1 MSIKNIMKLAKL
13 TTAGILALLLIAG
26 PLSSAAQASVGRV
39 LFKYGNVTVDSVNA
53 RLLRQG
59 ATVDEGDVIVTGPKG
74 YVQLLLDDGTKI
86 AIRPNS
92 SFEIEALEMPATAT
106 APAVG
111 AGITLKAS
119 FKLQKGGFRTLTGRI
134 AQQDPSVYQV
144 TTPAAII
151 GVRGTNYSTR
161 LCAGDCG
168 SGDDGLYVGVS
179 EGAATLTNS
188 AGELD
193 IPKNAY
199 GFAENFNTPPQ
210 RLLSPP
216 ASLQEE
222 GSISLE
228 ASDDDEEG
236 SDDGD
241 AEDGD
246 ADGESDSDEDKSD
259 DSDAEDS
266 GSDDEG
272 STEEGSI
279 EEGSIEEGST
289 EEGSTEEGSTEEG
302 STEESSPS
310 RSDADAG
317 ADSNASGEGGAD
329 QSGADDGGQVDGSAG
344 AGYEEVASEFGG
356 GTPPVPAAP
365 ATGSVTAN
373 TTTAPEEPEREIVA
387 EGAGGQVV
395 DITDGQNVV
404 TRKAGLALSVGGV
417 ASGIN
422 TDFDQVAF
430 DEDNNLARFS
440 DVDSSDATVIYDV
453 GSASITNTGF
463 DPTGSLRWGRWTA
476 GTGTLDSDTTT
487 SDIDLTE
494 SSLHWVIAPLSTNPD
509 RVITGSAEYV
519 LVGNTDPTDDL
530 GNRGVLGSASL
541 LADFTN
547 SIVESDVQLG
557 IAGEVWTA
565 SGSGAIT
572 SNLFNGLYST
582 VTVNGSSGASGSF
595 GGVFSDSASG
605 VPGAAGLSYQLT
617 NSSRTVSGA
626 AVFNTT
632 SAGSA
637 VNTSQ

>member
-13 TTAGILALLLIAG
+13 VTASILTLLLIAG
-26 PLSSAAQASVGRV
+26 SLSSSAQASVGRV

-74 YVQLLLDDGTKI
+74 YVQLLLDDGTKV

-134 AQQDPSVYQV
+134 AQQNPSVYQV

-179 EGAATLTNS
+179 EGEATLTNS

-246 ADGESDSDEDKSD
+246 ADGESDSDEGKSD

-272 STEEGSI
+272 SSEEN
-279 EEGSIEEGST
+279 ST
-289 EEGSTEEGSTEEG
+289 EEGSPDQSGADDGAE
-302 STEESSPS
+302 
-310 RSDADAG
+310 SDA
-317 ADSNASGEGGAD
+317 SGDGGAD
-329 QSGADDGGQVDGSAG
+329 QSGADDGGQVDGSTG
-344 AGYEEVASEFGG
+344 AGYEEAASEFGG

-365 ATGSVTAN
+365 ATGAVTAN
-373 TTTAPEEPEREIVA
+373 TITAPEEPEREIVA

-404 TRKAGLALSVGGV
+404 TRTAGLALSVGGV
-417 ASGIN
+417 ARGIN
-422 TDFDQVAF
+422 TDFDRVAF

-557 IAGEVWTA
+557 IAGEVWAA

>member
-13 TTAGILALLLIAG
+13 ATAGLLTLLLIAG
-26 PLSSAAQASVGRV
+26 PLSSSAQASVGRV
-39 LFKYGNVTVDSVNA
+39 LFKYGNVTVDSANA

-59 ATVDEGDVIVTGPKG
+59 AMVDEGDVSVTGPKG

-92 SFEIEALEMPATAT
+92 SFEIEALEMPASAT

-111 AGITLKAS
+111 AGITMKAS

-134 AQQDPSVYQV
+134 AQQNPSVYQV

-179 EGAATLTNS
+179 EGGATLTNS

-199 GFAENFNTPPQ
+199 GFAENFTTPPQ

-216 ASLQEE
+216 VSLQEE

-228 ASDDDEEG
+228 ASDDDEES

-241 AEDGD
+241 SEEGD
-246 ADGESDSDEDKSD
+246 TDGESDSDEGKSD
-259 DSDAEDS
+259 DSDSEDG
-266 GSDDEG
+266 GSDDKGSAEEG
-272 STEEGSI
+272 GSEENSNEEGSPDQS
-279 EEGSIEEGST
+279 G
-289 EEGSTEEGSTEEG
+289 
-302 STEESSPS
+302 
-310 RSDADAG
+310 ADDG
-317 ADSNASGEGGAD
+317 ADSGASSDDGAD

-365 ATGSVTAN
+365 ATGTVTVN

-404 TRKAGLALSVGGV
+404 IRTAGLALSVGGV

-422 TDFDQVAF
+422 TDFDQAAF

-509 RVITGSAEYV
+509 RVITGSAEYL

-541 LADFTN
+541 FADFTN

-582 VTVNGSSGASGSF
+582 VTVNGGSGASGSF
-595 GGVFSDSASG
+595 GGIFSDSTAG

-617 NSSRTVSGA
+617 NSSRTVSGV
-626 AVFNTT
+626 AVFNAA
-632 SAGSA
+632 SAGST
-637 VNTSQ
+637 VDTSQ

>member
-216 ASLQEE
+216 VSLQEE

-228 ASDDDEEG
+228 ASDDDEES

-241 AEDGD
+241 SEEGD
-246 ADGESDSDEDKSD
+246 TDGESDSDEGKSD
-259 DSDAEDS
+259 DSDSEDG

-272 STEEGSI
+272 SAEEGGSEEGGSEEVGSAENSNEEGSPDQS
-279 EEGSIEEGST
+279 G
-289 EEGSTEEGSTEEG
+289 
-302 STEESSPS
+302 
-310 RSDADAG
+310 ADDG
-317 ADSNASGEGGAD
+317 ADSGASSDDGAD

-404 TRKAGLALSVGGV
+404 IRTAGLALSVGGV

-422 TDFDQVAF
+422 TDFDQAAF

-541 LADFTN
+541 FADFTN

-582 VTVNGSSGASGSF
+582 VTVNGGSGASGSF
-595 GGVFSDSASG
+595 GGIFSDSTAG

-617 NSSRTVSGA
+617 NSSRTVSGV
-626 AVFNTT
+626 AVFNAA
-632 SAGSA
+632 SAGST
-637 VNTSQ
+637 VDTSQ

>member
-13 TTAGILALLLIAG
+13 ATAGLLTLLLIAG
-26 PLSSAAQASVGRV
+26 PLSSSALASVGSV
-39 LFKYGNVTVDSVNA
+39 LFKYGNVTVDSANA

-59 ATVDEGDVIVTGPKG
+59 ATVEEGDVIVTGPKG

-92 SFEIEALEMPATAT
+92 SFEIEALEMPASAT

-111 AGITLKAS
+111 TGITLKAS

-210 RLLSPP
+210 RLLAPP
-216 ASLQEE
+216 VSLQEE

-228 ASDDDEEG
+228 ASDDDEES

-241 AEDGD
+241 SEEGD
-246 ADGESDSDEDKSD
+246 TDGESDSDEGKSD
-259 DSDAEDS
+259 DSDSDDG

-272 STEEGSI
+272 SAEEGSS
-279 EEGSIEEGST
+279 EEGSSEENSNEEGSPDQS
-289 EEGSTEEGSTEEG
+289 G
-302 STEESSPS
+302 
-310 RSDADAG
+310 ADDG
-317 ADSNASGEGGAD
+317 ADSGASSDGGAD
-329 QSGADDGGQVDGSAG
+329 QSGADDGGQVADGGQVDGSAG

-365 ATGSVTAN
+365 ATGTVTAN

-404 TRKAGLALSVGGV
+404 IRKAGLALSVGGV

-463 DPTGSLRWGRWTA
+463 DPTGSLRWGRWAA
-476 GTGTLDSDTTT
+476 GAGTLDSDTTT

-509 RVITGSAEYV
+509 RVITGSAEYL

-541 LADFTN
+541 FADFTN

-582 VTVNGSSGASGSF
+582 VTVNGGSGASGSF
-595 GGVFSDSASG
+595 GGIFSDSTAG

-617 NSSRTVSGA
+617 NSSRTVSGV
-626 AVFNTT
+626 AVFNAA
-632 SAGSA
+632 SAGST
-637 VNTSQ
+637 VDTSQ

>member
-1 MSIKNIMKLAKL
+1 MSIKIIMKLAKL
-13 TTAGILALLLIAG
+13 ATAGLLTLLLIAG
-26 PLSSAAQASVGRV
+26 PLSSSAQASVGRV
-39 LFKYGNVTVDSVNA
+39 LFKYGNVTVDSANA

-59 ATVDEGDVIVTGPKG
+59 AMVDEGDVIVTGPKG

-92 SFEIEALEMPATAT
+92 SFEIEALEMPASAT

-111 AGITLKAS
+111 AGITMKAS

-134 AQQDPSVYQV
+134 AQQNPSVYQV

-179 EGAATLTNS
+179 EGGATLTNS

-199 GFAENFNTPPQ
+199 GFAENFTTPPQ

-216 ASLQEE
+216 VSLQEE

-228 ASDDDEEG
+228 ASDDDEES

-241 AEDGD
+241 SEEGD
-246 ADGESDSDEDKSD
+246 TDGESDSDEGKSD
-259 DSDAEDS
+259 DSDSEDG

-272 STEEGSI
+272 SAEEGGSEENSNEEGSPDQS
-279 EEGSIEEGST
+279 G
-289 EEGSTEEGSTEEG
+289 
-302 STEESSPS
+302 
-310 RSDADAG
+310 ADDG
-317 ADSNASGEGGAD
+317 ADSGASSDDGAD

-365 ATGSVTAN
+365 ATGTVTVN

-404 TRKAGLALSVGGV
+404 IRTAGLALSVGGV

-422 TDFDQVAF
+422 TDFDQAAF

-509 RVITGSAEYV
+509 RVITGSAEYL

-541 LADFTN
+541 FADFTN

-582 VTVNGSSGASGSF
+582 VTVNGGSGASGSF
-595 GGVFSDSASG
+595 GGIFSDSTAG

-617 NSSRTVSGA
+617 NSSRTVSGV
-626 AVFNTT
+626 AVFNAA
-632 SAGSA
+632 SAGST
-637 VNTSQ
+637 VDTSQ

>member
-13 TTAGILALLLIAG
+13 ATAGLLTLLLIAG
-26 PLSSAAQASVGRV
+26 PLSSSAQASVGRV
-39 LFKYGNVTVDSVNA
+39 LFKYGNVTVDSANA

-59 ATVDEGDVIVTGPKG
+59 AMVDEGDVIVTGPKG

-92 SFEIEALEMPATAT
+92 SFEIEALEMPASAT

-111 AGITLKAS
+111 AGITMKAS

-134 AQQDPSVYQV
+134 AQQNPSVYQV

-179 EGAATLTNS
+179 EGGATLTNS

-199 GFAENFNTPPQ
+199 GFAENFTTPPQ

-216 ASLQEE
+216 VSLQEE

-228 ASDDDEEG
+228 ASDDDEES

-241 AEDGD
+241 SEEGD
-246 ADGESDSDEDKSD
+246 TDGESDSDEGKSD
-259 DSDAEDS
+259 DSDSEDG
-266 GSDDEG
+266 GSDDKGSAEEG
-272 STEEGSI
+272 GSEENSNEEGSPDQS
-279 EEGSIEEGST
+279 G
-289 EEGSTEEGSTEEG
+289 
-302 STEESSPS
+302 
-310 RSDADAG
+310 ADDG
-317 ADSNASGEGGAD
+317 ADSGASSDDGAD

-365 ATGSVTAN
+365 ATGTVTVN

-404 TRKAGLALSVGGV
+404 IRTAGLALSVGGV

-422 TDFDQVAF
+422 TDFDQAAF

-509 RVITGSAEYV
+509 RVITGSAEYL

-541 LADFTN
+541 FADFTN

-582 VTVNGSSGASGSF
+582 VTVNGGSGASGSF
-595 GGVFSDSASG
+595 GGIFSDSTAG

-617 NSSRTVSGA
+617 NSSRTVSGV
-626 AVFNTT
+626 AVFNAA
-632 SAGSA
+632 SAGST
-637 VNTSQ
+637 VDTSQ

>member
-272 STEEGSI
+272 STEEGST
-279 EEGSIEEGST
+279 EEGST

-404 TRKAGLALSVGGV
+404 TRTAGLALSVGGV

>member
-272 STEEGSI
+272 STEEGS
-279 EEGSIEEGST
+279 T

-344 AGYEEVASEFGG
+344 AAYEEVASEFGG

-404 TRKAGLALSVGGV
+404 TRTAGLALSVGGV

-509 RVITGSAEYV
+509 RVITGSAEYL

-541 LADFTN
+541 FADFTN

>member
-13 TTAGILALLLIAG
+13 ATAGLLTLLLIAG
-26 PLSSAAQASVGRV
+26 PLSSSAQASVGRV
-39 LFKYGNVTVDSVNA
+39 LFKYGNVTVDSANA

-59 ATVDEGDVIVTGPKG
+59 AMVDEGDVIVTGPKG

-92 SFEIEALEMPATAT
+92 SFEIEALEMPASAT

-134 AQQDPSVYQV
+134 AQQNPSVYQV

-179 EGAATLTNS
+179 EGGATLTNS

-199 GFAENFNTPPQ
+199 GFAENFTTPPQ

-216 ASLQEE
+216 VSLQEE

-228 ASDDDEEG
+228 ASDDDEES

-241 AEDGD
+241 SEEGD
-246 ADGESDSDEDKSD
+246 TDGESDSDEGKSD
-259 DSDAEDS
+259 DSDSEDG

-272 STEEGSI
+272 SAEEGGSEENSNEEGSPDQS
-279 EEGSIEEGST
+279 G
-289 EEGSTEEGSTEEG
+289 
-302 STEESSPS
+302 
-310 RSDADAG
+310 ADDG
-317 ADSNASGEGGAD
+317 ADSGASSDDGAD

-365 ATGSVTAN
+365 ATGTVTVN

-404 TRKAGLALSVGGV
+404 IRTAGLALSVGGV

-422 TDFDQVAF
+422 TDFDQAAF

-509 RVITGSAEYV
+509 RVITGSAEYL

-541 LADFTN
+541 FADFTN

-582 VTVNGSSGASGSF
+582 VTVNGGSGASGSF
-595 GGVFSDSASG
+595 GGIFSDSTAG
-605 VPGAAGLSYQLT
+605 VPSAAGLSYQLT
-617 NSSRTVSGA
+617 NSSRTVSGV
-626 AVFNTT
+626 AVFNAA
-632 SAGSA
+632 SAGST
-637 VNTSQ
+637 VDTSQ

>member
-92 SFEIEALEMPATAT
+92 SFEIEALEMPASAT

-111 AGITLKAS
+111 AGITMKAS

-134 AQQDPSVYQV
+134 AQQNPSVYQV

-241 AEDGD
+241 AED
-246 ADGESDSDEDKSD
+246 
-259 DSDAEDS
+259 SDAEDS

-272 STEEGSI
+272 ST
-279 EEGSIEEGST
+279 EEGST

-404 TRKAGLALSVGGV
+404 TRTAGLALSVGGV

-440 DVDSSDATVIYDV
+440 DVDSSDAIVIYDV

-509 RVITGSAEYV
+509 RVITGSAEYL

-541 LADFTN
+541 FADFTN

>member
-13 TTAGILALLLIAG
+13 VTASILTLLLIAG
-26 PLSSAAQASVGRV
+26 SLSSSAQASVGRV

-74 YVQLLLDDGTKI
+74 YVQLLLDDGTKV

-134 AQQDPSVYQV
+134 AQQNPSVYQV

-179 EGAATLTNS
+179 EGEATLTNS

-246 ADGESDSDEDKSD
+246 ADGESDSDEGKSD

-272 STEEGSI
+272 SSEEN
-279 EEGSIEEGST
+279 ST
-289 EEGSTEEGSTEEG
+289 EEGSTEEGSPDQSGADDGAE
-302 STEESSPS
+302 
-310 RSDADAG
+310 SDA
-317 ADSNASGEGGAD
+317 SGDGGAD
-329 QSGADDGGQVDGSAG
+329 QSGADDGGQVDGSTG
-344 AGYEEVASEFGG
+344 AGYEEAASEFGG

-365 ATGSVTAN
+365 ATGAVTAN
-373 TTTAPEEPEREIVA
+373 TITAPEEPEREIVA

-404 TRKAGLALSVGGV
+404 TRTAGLALSVGGV
-417 ASGIN
+417 ARGIN
-422 TDFDQVAF
+422 TDFDRVAF

>member
-1 MSIKNIMKLAKL
+1 MSIKIIMKLAKL
-13 TTAGILALLLIAG
+13 ATAGLLTLLLIAG
-26 PLSSAAQASVGRV
+26 PLSSSAQASVGRV
-39 LFKYGNVTVDSVNA
+39 LFKYGNVTVDSANA

-59 ATVDEGDVIVTGPKG
+59 AMVDEGDVIVTGPKG

-92 SFEIEALEMPATAT
+92 SFEIEALEMPASAT

-179 EGAATLTNS
+179 EGGATLTNS

-199 GFAENFNTPPQ
+199 GFAENFTTPPQ

-216 ASLQEE
+216 VSLQEE

-228 ASDDDEEG
+228 ASDDDEES

-241 AEDGD
+241 SEEGD
-246 ADGESDSDEDKSD
+246 TDGESDSDEGKSD
-259 DSDAEDS
+259 DSDSEDG

-272 STEEGSI
+272 SAEEGGSEENSNEEGSPDQS
-279 EEGSIEEGST
+279 G
-289 EEGSTEEGSTEEG
+289 
-302 STEESSPS
+302 
-310 RSDADAG
+310 ADDG
-317 ADSNASGEGGAD
+317 ADSGASSDDGAD

-365 ATGSVTAN
+365 ATGTVTVN

-404 TRKAGLALSVGGV
+404 IRTAGLALSVGGV

-422 TDFDQVAF
+422 TDFDQAAF
-430 DEDNNLARFS
+430 DEDNDLARFS

-509 RVITGSAEYV
+509 RVITGSAEYL

-541 LADFTN
+541 FADFTN

-582 VTVNGSSGASGSF
+582 VTVNGGSGASGSF
-595 GGVFSDSASG
+595 GGIFSDSTAG
-605 VPGAAGLSYQLT
+605 VPSAAGLSYQLT
-617 NSSRTVSGA
+617 NSSRTVSGV
-626 AVFNTT
+626 AVFNAA
-632 SAGSA
+632 SAGST
-637 VNTSQ
+637 VDTSQ

>member
-13 TTAGILALLLIAG
+13 ATAGLLTLLLIAG
-26 PLSSAAQASVGRV
+26 PLSSSAQASVGRV
-39 LFKYGNVTVDSVNA
+39 LFKYGNVTVDSANA

-92 SFEIEALEMPATAT
+92 SFEIEALEMPASAT

-134 AQQDPSVYQV
+134 AQQNPSVYQV

-179 EGAATLTNS
+179 EGGATLTNS

-199 GFAENFNTPPQ
+199 GFAENFTTPPQ

-216 ASLQEE
+216 VSLQEE

-228 ASDDDEEG
+228 ASDDDEES

-241 AEDGD
+241 SEEGD
-246 ADGESDSDEDKSD
+246 TDGESDSDEGKSD
-259 DSDAEDS
+259 DSDSEDG

-272 STEEGSI
+272 SAEEGGSEENSNEEGSPDQS
-279 EEGSIEEGST
+279 G
-289 EEGSTEEGSTEEG
+289 
-302 STEESSPS
+302 
-310 RSDADAG
+310 ADDG
-317 ADSNASGEGGAD
+317 ADSGASSDDGAD

-365 ATGSVTAN
+365 ATGTVTVN

-404 TRKAGLALSVGGV
+404 TRTAGLALSVGGV

-509 RVITGSAEYV
+509 RVITGSAEYL

>member
-13 TTAGILALLLIAG
+13 ATAGLLTLLLIAG
-26 PLSSAAQASVGRV
+26 PLSSSAQASVGRV
-39 LFKYGNVTVDSVNA
+39 LFKYGNVTVDSANA

-59 ATVDEGDVIVTGPKG
+59 AMVDEGDVIVTGPKG

-179 EGAATLTNS
+179 EGGATLTNS

-199 GFAENFNTPPQ
+199 GFAENFTTPPQ

-216 ASLQEE
+216 VSLQEE

-228 ASDDDEEG
+228 ASDDDEES

-241 AEDGD
+241 SEEGD
-246 ADGESDSDEDKSD
+246 TDGESDSDEGKSD
-259 DSDAEDS
+259 DSDSEDG
-266 GSDDEG
+266 GSDDKGSAEEG
-272 STEEGSI
+272 GSEENSNEEGSPDQS
-279 EEGSIEEGST
+279 G
-289 EEGSTEEGSTEEG
+289 
-302 STEESSPS
+302 
-310 RSDADAG
+310 ADDG
-317 ADSNASGEGGAD
+317 ADSGASSDDGAD

-365 ATGSVTAN
+365 ATGTVTVN

-404 TRKAGLALSVGGV
+404 IRTAGLALSVGGV

-422 TDFDQVAF
+422 TDFDQAAF

-509 RVITGSAEYV
+509 RVITGSAEYL

-541 LADFTN
+541 FADFTN

-582 VTVNGSSGASGSF
+582 VTVNGGSGASGSF
-595 GGVFSDSASG
+595 GGIFSDSTAG
-605 VPGAAGLSYQLT
+605 VPSAAGLSYQLT
-617 NSSRTVSGA
+617 NSSRTVSGV
-626 AVFNTT
+626 AVFNAA
-632 SAGSA
+632 SAGST
-637 VNTSQ
+637 VDTSQ

>member
-272 STEEGSI
+272 STEEGS
-279 EEGSIEEGST
+279 T

-344 AGYEEVASEFGG
+344 AAYEEVASEFGG

-404 TRKAGLALSVGGV
+404 TRTAGLALSVGGV

-463 DPTGSLRWGRWTA
+463 DSTGSLRWGRWTA

>member
-13 TTAGILALLLIAG
+13 VIASTLTLLLIAG
-26 PLSSAAQASVGRV
+26 SLSSSAQASVGRV

-74 YVQLLLDDGTKI
+74 YVQLLLDDGTKV

-134 AQQDPSVYQV
+134 AQQNPSVYQV

-179 EGAATLTNS
+179 EGGATLTNS

-199 GFAENFNTPPQ
+199 GFAENFTTPPQ

-216 ASLQEE
+216 VSLQEE

-228 ASDDDEEG
+228 ASDDDEES

-241 AEDGD
+241 SEEGD
-246 ADGESDSDEDKSD
+246 TDGESDSDEGKSD
-259 DSDAEDS
+259 DSDSEDG

-272 STEEGSI
+272 SAEEGGSEEVGSEENSNEEGSPDQS
-279 EEGSIEEGST
+279 G
-289 EEGSTEEGSTEEG
+289 
-302 STEESSPS
+302 
-310 RSDADAG
+310 ADDG
-317 ADSNASGEGGAD
+317 ADSGASSDGGAD

-365 ATGSVTAN
+365 ATGTVTVN
-373 TTTAPEEPEREIVA
+373 TTTAPEEPQREIVA

-404 TRKAGLALSVGGV
+404 IRTAGLALSVGGV

-422 TDFDQVAF
+422 TDFDQAAF

-509 RVITGSAEYV
+509 RVITGSAEYL

-541 LADFTN
+541 FADFTN

-582 VTVNGSSGASGSF
+582 VTVNGGSGASGSF
-595 GGVFSDSASG
+595 GGIFSDSTAG

-617 NSSRTVSGA
+617 NSSRTVSGV
-626 AVFNTT
+626 AVFNAA
-632 SAGSA
+632 SAGST
-637 VNTSQ
+637 VDTSQ

>member
-1 MSIKNIMKLAKL
+1 MKLAKL
-13 TTAGILALLLIAG
+13 ATTGLLTLLLIAG
-26 PLSSAAQASVGRV
+26 PLSSSALASVGSV
-39 LFKYGNVTVDSVNA
+39 LFKYGNVTVDSANA

-59 ATVDEGDVIVTGPKG
+59 ATVEEGDVIVTGPKG

-92 SFEIEALEMPATAT
+92 SFEIEALEMPASAT

-134 AQQDPSVYQV
+134 AQQNPSVYQV

-210 RLLSPP
+210 RLLAPP
-216 ASLQEE
+216 VSLQEE

-228 ASDDDEEG
+228 ASDDDEES

-241 AEDGD
+241 SEEGD
-246 ADGESDSDEDKSD
+246 TDGESDSDEGKSD
-259 DSDAEDS
+259 DSDSEDG

-272 STEEGSI
+272 SAEEGGSEEGGSEEVGSEENSNEEGSPDQS
-279 EEGSIEEGST
+279 G
-289 EEGSTEEGSTEEG
+289 
-302 STEESSPS
+302 
-310 RSDADAG
+310 ADDG
-317 ADSNASGEGGAD
+317 ADSGASSDGGAD
-329 QSGADDGGQVDGSAG
+329 QSGADDGGQVADGGQVDGSAG

-365 ATGSVTAN
+365 ATGTVTVN

-404 TRKAGLALSVGGV
+404 IRKAGLALSVGGV

-422 TDFDQVAF
+422 TDFDQAAF

-509 RVITGSAEYV
+509 RVITGSAEYL

-541 LADFTN
+541 FADFTN

-582 VTVNGSSGASGSF
+582 VTVNGGSGASGSF
-595 GGVFSDSASG
+595 GGIFSDSTAG

-617 NSSRTVSGA
+617 NSSRTVSGV
-626 AVFNTT
+626 AVFNAA
-632 SAGSA
+632 SAGST
-637 VNTSQ
+637 VDTSQ

>member
-13 TTAGILALLLIAG
+13 VIASTLTLLLIAG
-26 PLSSAAQASVGRV
+26 SLSSSAQASVGRV

-74 YVQLLLDDGTKI
+74 YVQLLLDDGTKV

-179 EGAATLTNS
+179 EGEATLTNS

-246 ADGESDSDEDKSD
+246 ADGESDSDEGKSD

-272 STEEGSI
+272 SSEEN
-279 EEGSIEEGST
+279 ST
-289 EEGSTEEGSTEEG
+289 EEGSPDQSGADDGAE
-302 STEESSPS
+302 
-310 RSDADAG
+310 SDA
-317 ADSNASGEGGAD
+317 SGDGGAD

-365 ATGSVTAN
+365 ATGTITAN

-404 TRKAGLALSVGGV
+404 IRKAGLALSVGGV

>member
-272 STEEGSI
+272 STEEGST
-279 EEGSIEEGST
+279 EEGST

-344 AGYEEVASEFGG
+344 AAYEEVASEFGG

-404 TRKAGLALSVGGV
+404 TRTAGLALSVGGV

-463 DPTGSLRWGRWTA
+463 DSTGSLRWGRWTA

>member
-246 ADGESDSDEDKSD
+246 ADGDSDEDKSN

-272 STEEGSI
+272 SADEGSAEEGST
-279 EEGSIEEGST
+279 EGGST
-289 EEGSTEEGSTEEG
+289 EEGS
-302 STEESSPS
+302 PDQ
-310 RSDADAG
+310 SDADAG

-329 QSGADDGGQVDGSAG
+329 QSGSDDGGQVDGSAG

-404 TRKAGLALSVGGV
+404 TRTAGLALSVGGV

>member
-13 TTAGILALLLIAG
+13 ATAGLLTLLLIAG
-26 PLSSAAQASVGRV
+26 PLSSSAQASVGRV
-39 LFKYGNVTVDSVNA
+39 LFKYGNVTVDSANA

-59 ATVDEGDVIVTGPKG
+59 AMVDEGDVIVTGPKG

-92 SFEIEALEMPATAT
+92 SFEIEALEMPASAT

-111 AGITLKAS
+111 AGITMKAS

-134 AQQDPSVYQV
+134 AQQNPSVYQV

-179 EGAATLTNS
+179 EGGATLTNS

-199 GFAENFNTPPQ
+199 GFAENFTTPPQ

-216 ASLQEE
+216 VSLQEE

-228 ASDDDEEG
+228 ASDDDEES

-241 AEDGD
+241 SEEGD
-246 ADGESDSDEDKSD
+246 TDGESDSDEGKSD
-259 DSDAEDS
+259 DSDSEDG
-266 GSDDEG
+266 GSDDKGSAEEG
-272 STEEGSI
+272 GSEENSNEEGSPDQS
-279 EEGSIEEGST
+279 G
-289 EEGSTEEGSTEEG
+289 
-302 STEESSPS
+302 
-310 RSDADAG
+310 ADDG
-317 ADSNASGEGGAD
+317 ADSGASSDDGAD

-365 ATGSVTAN
+365 ATGTVTVN

-404 TRKAGLALSVGGV
+404 TRTAGLALSVGGV

-422 TDFDQVAF
+422 TDFDQAAF

-509 RVITGSAEYV
+509 RVITGSAEYL

-541 LADFTN
+541 FADFTN

-582 VTVNGSSGASGSF
+582 VTVNGGSGASGSF
-595 GGVFSDSASG
+595 GGIFSDSTAG

-617 NSSRTVSGA
+617 NSSRTVSGV
-626 AVFNTT
+626 AVFNAA
-632 SAGSA
+632 SAGST
-637 VNTSQ
+637 VDTSQ

>member
-13 TTAGILALLLIAG
+13 ATAGLLTLLLIAG
-26 PLSSAAQASVGRV
+26 PLSSSAQASVGRV
-39 LFKYGNVTVDSVNA
+39 LFKYGNVTVDSANA

-92 SFEIEALEMPATAT
+92 SFEIEALEMPASAT

-134 AQQDPSVYQV
+134 AQQNPSVYQV

-179 EGAATLTNS
+179 EGGATLTNS

-199 GFAENFNTPPQ
+199 GFAENFTTPPQ

-216 ASLQEE
+216 VSLQEE

-228 ASDDDEEG
+228 ASDDDEES

-241 AEDGD
+241 SEEGD
-246 ADGESDSDEDKSD
+246 TDGESDSDEGKSD
-259 DSDAEDS
+259 DSDSEDG

-272 STEEGSI
+272 SAEEGGSEENSNEEGSPDQS
-279 EEGSIEEGST
+279 G
-289 EEGSTEEGSTEEG
+289 
-302 STEESSPS
+302 
-310 RSDADAG
+310 ADDG
-317 ADSNASGEGGAD
+317 ADSGASSDDGAD

-365 ATGSVTAN
+365 ATGTVTVN

-404 TRKAGLALSVGGV
+404 TRTAGLALSVGGV

-509 RVITGSAEYV
+509 RVITGSAEYL

-541 LADFTN
+541 FADFTN

-582 VTVNGSSGASGSF
+582 VTVNGGSGASGSF
-595 GGVFSDSASG
+595 GGIFSDSTAG

-617 NSSRTVSGA
+617 NSSRTVSGV
-626 AVFNTT
+626 AVFNAA
-632 SAGSA
+632 SAGST
-637 VNTSQ
+637 VDTSQ

>member
-246 ADGESDSDEDKSD
+246 ADGDSDEDKSN

-272 STEEGSI
+272 SADEGSAEEGST
-279 EEGSIEEGST
+279 EGGST
-289 EEGSTEEGSTEEG
+289 EEGS
-302 STEESSPS
+302 PDQ
-310 RSDADAG
+310 SDADAG

-329 QSGADDGGQVDGSAG
+329 QSGSDDGGQVDGSAG

-404 TRKAGLALSVGGV
+404 TRTAGLALSVGGV

-519 LVGNTDPTDDL
+519 LVGNTDPTDNL

>member
-1 MSIKNIMKLAKL
+1 MSIKIIMKLAKL
-13 TTAGILALLLIAG
+13 ATAGLLTLLLIAG
-26 PLSSAAQASVGRV
+26 PLSSSAQASVGRV
-39 LFKYGNVTVDSVNA
+39 LFKYGNVTVDSANA

-59 ATVDEGDVIVTGPKG
+59 AMVDEGDVIVTGPKG

-92 SFEIEALEMPATAT
+92 SFEIEALEMPASAT

-134 AQQDPSVYQV
+134 AQQNPSVYQV

-179 EGAATLTNS
+179 EGGATLTNS

-199 GFAENFNTPPQ
+199 GFAENFTTPPQ

-216 ASLQEE
+216 VSLQEE

-228 ASDDDEEG
+228 ASDDDEES

-241 AEDGD
+241 SEEGD
-246 ADGESDSDEDKSD
+246 TDGESDSDEGKSD
-259 DSDAEDS
+259 DSDSEDG

-272 STEEGSI
+272 SAEEGGSEENSNEEGSPDQS
-279 EEGSIEEGST
+279 G
-289 EEGSTEEGSTEEG
+289 
-302 STEESSPS
+302 
-310 RSDADAG
+310 ADDG
-317 ADSNASGEGGAD
+317 ADSGASSDDGAD

-365 ATGSVTAN
+365 ATGTVTVN

-404 TRKAGLALSVGGV
+404 IRTAGLALSVGGV

-422 TDFDQVAF
+422 TDFDQAAF
-430 DEDNNLARFS
+430 DEDNDLARIS

-509 RVITGSAEYV
+509 RVITGSAEYL

-541 LADFTN
+541 FADFTN

-582 VTVNGSSGASGSF
+582 VTVNGGSGASGSF
-595 GGVFSDSASG
+595 GGIFSDSTAG

-617 NSSRTVSGA
+617 NSSRTVSGV
-626 AVFNTT
+626 AVFNAA
-632 SAGSA
+632 SAGST
-637 VNTSQ
+637 VDTSQ

>member
-1 MSIKNIMKLAKL
+1 MSIKIIMKLAKL
-13 TTAGILALLLIAG
+13 ATAGLLTLLLIAG
-26 PLSSAAQASVGRV
+26 PLSSSAQASVGRV
-39 LFKYGNVTVDSVNA
+39 LFKYGNVTVDSANA

-92 SFEIEALEMPATAT
+92 SFEIEALEMPASAT

-134 AQQDPSVYQV
+134 AQQNPSVYQV

-179 EGAATLTNS
+179 EGGATLTNS

-199 GFAENFNTPPQ
+199 GFAENFTTPPQ

-216 ASLQEE
+216 VSLQEE

-228 ASDDDEEG
+228 ASDDDEES

-241 AEDGD
+241 SEEGD
-246 ADGESDSDEDKSD
+246 TDGESDSDEGKSD
-259 DSDAEDS
+259 DSDSEDG

-272 STEEGSI
+272 SAEEGGSEEGGSEEVGSEENSNEEGSPDQS
-279 EEGSIEEGST
+279 G
-289 EEGSTEEGSTEEG
+289 
-302 STEESSPS
+302 
-310 RSDADAG
+310 ADDG
-317 ADSNASGEGGAD
+317 ADSGASSDGGAD

-404 TRKAGLALSVGGV
+404 TRTAGLALSVGGV

>member
-13 TTAGILALLLIAG
+13 VIASTLTLLLIAG
-26 PLSSAAQASVGRV
+26 SLSSSAQASVGRV

-134 AQQDPSVYQV
+134 AQQNPSVYQV

-179 EGAATLTNS
+179 EGGATLTNS

-199 GFAENFNTPPQ
+199 GFAENFTTPPQ

-216 ASLQEE
+216 VSLQEE

-228 ASDDDEEG
+228 ASDDDEES

-241 AEDGD
+241 SEEGD
-246 ADGESDSDEDKSD
+246 TDGESDSDEGKSD
-259 DSDAEDS
+259 DSDSEDG

-272 STEEGSI
+272 SAEEGGSEEGGSEEVGSEENSNEEGSPDQS
-279 EEGSIEEGST
+279 G
-289 EEGSTEEGSTEEG
+289 
-302 STEESSPS
+302 
-310 RSDADAG
+310 ADDG
-317 ADSNASGEGGAD
+317 ADSGASSDGGAD

-365 ATGSVTAN
+365 ATGTVTVN
-373 TTTAPEEPEREIVA
+373 TTTAPEEPQREIVA

-404 TRKAGLALSVGGV
+404 IRTAGLALSVGGV

-422 TDFDQVAF
+422 TDFDQAAF
-430 DEDNNLARFS
+430 DEDNDLARFS

-494 SSLHWVIAPLSTNPD
+494 SSLHWIIAPLSTNPD
-509 RVITGSAEYV
+509 RVITGSAEYL

-541 LADFTN
+541 FADFTN

-582 VTVNGSSGASGSF
+582 VTVNGGSGASGSF
-595 GGVFSDSASG
+595 GGIFSDSTAG

-617 NSSRTVSGA
+617 NSSRTVSGV
-626 AVFNTT
+626 AVFNAA
-632 SAGSA
+632 SAGST
-637 VNTSQ
+637 VDTSQ

>member
-1 MSIKNIMKLAKL
+1 MKLAKL
-13 TTAGILALLLIAG
+13 ATAGLLTLLLIAG
-26 PLSSAAQASVGRV
+26 PLSSSAQASVGRV
-39 LFKYGNVTVDSVNA
+39 LFKYGNVTVDSANA

-92 SFEIEALEMPATAT
+92 SFEIEALEMPASAT

-134 AQQDPSVYQV
+134 AQQNPSVYQV

-179 EGAATLTNS
+179 EGGATLTNS

-199 GFAENFNTPPQ
+199 GFAENFTTPPQ

-228 ASDDDEEG
+228 ASDDDEES

-241 AEDGD
+241 SEEGD
-246 ADGESDSDEDKSD
+246 TDGESDSDEGKSD
-259 DSDAEDS
+259 DSDSEDG

-272 STEEGSI
+272 SAEEGGSEENSNEEGSPDQS
-279 EEGSIEEGST
+279 G
-289 EEGSTEEGSTEEG
+289 
-302 STEESSPS
+302 
-310 RSDADAG
+310 ADDG
-317 ADSNASGEGGAD
+317 ADSGASSDDGAD

-365 ATGSVTAN
+365 ATGTVTVN
-373 TTTAPEEPEREIVA
+373 TTTAPEEPQREIVA

-404 TRKAGLALSVGGV
+404 IRTAGLALSVGGV

-422 TDFDQVAF
+422 TDFDQAAF

-509 RVITGSAEYV
+509 RVITGSAEYL

-541 LADFTN
+541 FADFTN

-582 VTVNGSSGASGSF
+582 VTVNGGSGASGSF
-595 GGVFSDSASG
+595 GGIFSDSTAG
-605 VPGAAGLSYQLT
+605 VPSAAGLSYQLT
-617 NSSRTVSGA
+617 NSSRTVSGV
-626 AVFNTT
+626 AVFNAA
-632 SAGSA
+632 SAGST
-637 VNTSQ
+637 VDTSQ

>member
-13 TTAGILALLLIAG
+13 ATAGLLTLLLIAG
-26 PLSSAAQASVGRV
+26 PLSSSAQASVGRV
-39 LFKYGNVTVDSVNA
+39 LFKYGNVTVDSANA

-59 ATVDEGDVIVTGPKG
+59 AMVDEGDVIVTGPKG

-92 SFEIEALEMPATAT
+92 SFEIEALEMPASAT

-111 AGITLKAS
+111 AGITMKAS

-134 AQQDPSVYQV
+134 AQQNPSVYQV

-168 SGDDGLYVGVS
+168 LGDDGLYVGVS
-179 EGAATLTNS
+179 EGGATLTNS

-199 GFAENFNTPPQ
+199 GFAENFTTPPQ

-216 ASLQEE
+216 VSLQEE

-228 ASDDDEEG
+228 APDDDEES

-241 AEDGD
+241 SEEGD
-246 ADGESDSDEDKSD
+246 TDGESDSDEGKSD
-259 DSDAEDS
+259 DSDSEDG

-272 STEEGSI
+272 SAEEGGSEENSNEEGSPDQS
-279 EEGSIEEGST
+279 G
-289 EEGSTEEGSTEEG
+289 
-302 STEESSPS
+302 
-310 RSDADAG
+310 ADDG
-317 ADSNASGEGGAD
+317 ADSGASSDDGAD

-365 ATGSVTAN
+365 ATGTVTVN

-404 TRKAGLALSVGGV
+404 IRTAGLALSVGGV

-422 TDFDQVAF
+422 TDFDQAAF

-494 SSLHWVIAPLSTNPD
+494 SSLHWVIAPSSTNPD
-509 RVITGSAEYV
+509 RVITGSAEYL

-541 LADFTN
+541 FADFTN

-582 VTVNGSSGASGSF
+582 VTVNGGSGASGSF
-595 GGVFSDSASG
+595 GGIFSDSTAG
-605 VPGAAGLSYQLT
+605 VPSAAGLSYQLT
-617 NSSRTVSGA
+617 NSSRTVSGV
-626 AVFNTT
+626 AVFNAA
-632 SAGSA
+632 SAGST
-637 VNTSQ
+637 VDTSQ

>member
-13 TTAGILALLLIAG
+13 VTAGLLTLLLIAG
-26 PLSSAAQASVGRV
+26 PLSSSALASVGSV
-39 LFKYGNVTVDSVNA
+39 LFKYGNVTVDSANA

-92 SFEIEALEMPATAT
+92 SFEIEALEMPASAT

-134 AQQDPSVYQV
+134 AQQNPSVYQV

-179 EGAATLTNS
+179 EGGATLTNS
-188 AGELD
+188 GGELD

-210 RLLSPP
+210 RLLAPP
-216 ASLQEE
+216 VSLQEE

-228 ASDDDEEG
+228 ASDDDEES

-241 AEDGD
+241 SEEGD
-246 ADGESDSDEDKSD
+246 TDGESDSDEGKSD
-259 DSDAEDS
+259 DSDSDDG

-272 STEEGSI
+272 SAEEGSS
-279 EEGSIEEGST
+279 EEGSSEEGSSEENSN
-289 EEGSTEEGSTEEG
+289 EEGSPDQSG
-302 STEESSPS
+302 
-310 RSDADAG
+310 ADDG
-317 ADSNASGEGGAD
+317 ADSGASSDGGAD

-365 ATGSVTAN
+365 ATGTVTAN

-404 TRKAGLALSVGGV
+404 IRKAGLALSVGGV

-463 DPTGSLRWGRWTA
+463 DPTGSLRWGRWAA
-476 GTGTLDSDTTT
+476 GAGTLDSDTTT

-509 RVITGSAEYV
+509 RVITGSAEYL

-541 LADFTN
+541 FADFTN

-582 VTVNGSSGASGSF
+582 VTVNGGSGASGSF
-595 GGVFSDSASG
+595 GGIFSDSTAG

-617 NSSRTVSGA
+617 NSSRTVSGV
-626 AVFNTT
+626 AVFNAA
-632 SAGSA
+632 SAGST
-637 VNTSQ
+637 VDTSQ

>member
-92 SFEIEALEMPATAT
+92 SFEIEALEMPASAT

-111 AGITLKAS
+111 AGITMKAS

-179 EGAATLTNS
+179 EGGATLTNS

-199 GFAENFNTPPQ
+199 GFAENFTTPPQ

-216 ASLQEE
+216 VSLQEE

-228 ASDDDEEG
+228 ASDDDEES

-241 AEDGD
+241 SEEGD
-246 ADGESDSDEDKSD
+246 TDGESDSDEGKSD
-259 DSDAEDS
+259 DSDSEDG

-272 STEEGSI
+272 SAEEGGSEENSNEEGSPDQS
-279 EEGSIEEGST
+279 G
-289 EEGSTEEGSTEEG
+289 
-302 STEESSPS
+302 
-310 RSDADAG
+310 ADDG
-317 ADSNASGEGGAD
+317 ADSGASSDDGAD
-329 QSGADDGGQVDGSAG
+329 QSGADDGGQVDGSTG
-344 AGYEEVASEFGG
+344 AGYEEAASEFGG

-365 ATGSVTAN
+365 ATGAVTAN
-373 TTTAPEEPEREIVA
+373 TITAPEEPEREIVA

-404 TRKAGLALSVGGV
+404 IRTAGLALSVGGV

-422 TDFDQVAF
+422 TDFDQAAF

-509 RVITGSAEYV
+509 RVITGSAEYL

-541 LADFTN
+541 FADFTN

-582 VTVNGSSGASGSF
+582 VTVNGGSGASGSF
-595 GGVFSDSASG
+595 GGIFSDSTAG

-617 NSSRTVSGA
+617 NSSRTVSGV
-626 AVFNTT
+626 AVFNAA
-632 SAGSA
+632 SAGST
-637 VNTSQ
+637 VDTSQ

>member
-1 MSIKNIMKLAKL
+1 MSIKNIMKLTKL

-246 ADGESDSDEDKSD
+246 ADGDSDEDKSN

-272 STEEGSI
+272 SADEGSAEEGST
-279 EEGSIEEGST
+279 EGGST
-289 EEGSTEEGSTEEG
+289 EEGS
-302 STEESSPS
+302 PDQ
-310 RSDADAG
+310 SDADAG

-329 QSGADDGGQVDGSAG
+329 QSGSDDGGQVDGSAG

-404 TRKAGLALSVGGV
+404 TRTAGLALSVGGV

>member
-1 MSIKNIMKLAKL
+1 MKLAKL
-13 TTAGILALLLIAG
+13 ATAGLLTLLLIAG
-26 PLSSAAQASVGRV
+26 PLSSSAQASVGRV
-39 LFKYGNVTVDSVNA
+39 LFKYGNVTVDSANA

-92 SFEIEALEMPATAT
+92 SFEIEALEMPASAT

-134 AQQDPSVYQV
+134 AQQNPSVYQV

-179 EGAATLTNS
+179 EGGATLTNS

-199 GFAENFNTPPQ
+199 GFAENFTTPPQ

-216 ASLQEE
+216 VSLQEE

-228 ASDDDEEG
+228 ASDDDEES

-241 AEDGD
+241 SEEGD
-246 ADGESDSDEDKSD
+246 TDGESDSDEGKSD
-259 DSDAEDS
+259 DSDSEDG

-272 STEEGSI
+272 SAEEGGSEENSNEEGSPDQS
-279 EEGSIEEGST
+279 G
-289 EEGSTEEGSTEEG
+289 
-302 STEESSPS
+302 
-310 RSDADAG
+310 ADDG
-317 ADSNASGEGGAD
+317 ADSGASSDDGAD

-365 ATGSVTAN
+365 ATGTVTVN

-404 TRKAGLALSVGGV
+404 TRTAGLALSVGGV

-422 TDFDQVAF
+422 TDFDQAAF

-509 RVITGSAEYV
+509 RVITGSAEYL

-541 LADFTN
+541 FADFTN

-582 VTVNGSSGASGSF
+582 VTVNGGSGASGSF
-595 GGVFSDSASG
+595 GGIFSDSTAG

-617 NSSRTVSGA
+617 NSSRTVSGV
-626 AVFNTT
+626 AVFNAA
-632 SAGSA
+632 SAGST
-637 VNTSQ
+637 VDTSQ

>member
-1 MSIKNIMKLAKL
+1 MSIKIIMKLAKL
-13 TTAGILALLLIAG
+13 ATAGLLTLLLIAG
-26 PLSSAAQASVGRV
+26 PLSSSAQASVGRV
-39 LFKYGNVTVDSVNA
+39 LFKYGNVTVDSANA

-134 AQQDPSVYQV
+134 AQQNPSVYQV

-179 EGAATLTNS
+179 EGGATLTNS

-199 GFAENFNTPPQ
+199 GFAENFTTPPQ

-216 ASLQEE
+216 VSLQEE

-228 ASDDDEEG
+228 ASDDDEES

-241 AEDGD
+241 SEEGD
-246 ADGESDSDEDKSD
+246 TDGESDSDEGKSD
-259 DSDAEDS
+259 DSDSEDG

-272 STEEGSI
+272 SAEEGGSEENSNEEGSPDQS
-279 EEGSIEEGST
+279 G
-289 EEGSTEEGSTEEG
+289 
-302 STEESSPS
+302 
-310 RSDADAG
+310 ADDG
-317 ADSNASGEGGAD
+317 ADSGASSDGGAD

-365 ATGSVTAN
+365 ATGTVTVN
-373 TTTAPEEPEREIVA
+373 TTTAPEEPQREIVA

-404 TRKAGLALSVGGV
+404 IRTAGLALSVGGV

-422 TDFDQVAF
+422 TDFDQAAF

-509 RVITGSAEYV
+509 RVITGSAEYL

-541 LADFTN
+541 FADFTN

-582 VTVNGSSGASGSF
+582 VTVNGGSGASGSF
-595 GGVFSDSASG
+595 GGIFSDSTAG

-617 NSSRTVSGA
+617 NSSRTVSGV
-626 AVFNTT
+626 AVFNAA
-632 SAGSA
+632 SAGST
-637 VNTSQ
+637 VDTSQ

>member
-246 ADGESDSDEDKSD
+246 A
-259 DSDAEDS
+259 EDS

-272 STEEGSI
+272 ST
-279 EEGSIEEGST
+279 EEGST

-404 TRKAGLALSVGGV
+404 TRTAGLALSVGGV

-494 SSLHWVIAPLSTNPD
+494 SSLHWVIAPLSINPD

>member
-1 MSIKNIMKLAKL
+1 MSIKIIMKLAKL
-13 TTAGILALLLIAG
+13 ATAGLLTLLLIAG
-26 PLSSAAQASVGRV
+26 PLSSSAQASVGRV
-39 LFKYGNVTVDSVNA
+39 LFKYGNVTVDSANA

-59 ATVDEGDVIVTGPKG
+59 AMVDEGDVIVTGPKG

-92 SFEIEALEMPATAT
+92 SFEIEALEMPASAT

-134 AQQDPSVYQV
+134 AQQNPSVYQV

-179 EGAATLTNS
+179 EGGATLTNS

-199 GFAENFNTPPQ
+199 GFAENFTTPPQ

-216 ASLQEE
+216 VSLQEE

-228 ASDDDEEG
+228 ASDDDEES

-241 AEDGD
+241 SEEGD
-246 ADGESDSDEDKSD
+246 TDGESDSDEGKSD
-259 DSDAEDS
+259 DSDSEDG

-272 STEEGSI
+272 SAEEGGSEENSNEEGSPDQS
-279 EEGSIEEGST
+279 G
-289 EEGSTEEGSTEEG
+289 
-302 STEESSPS
+302 
-310 RSDADAG
+310 ADDG
-317 ADSNASGEGGAD
+317 ADSGASSDGGAD

-365 ATGSVTAN
+365 ATGTVTVN

-404 TRKAGLALSVGGV
+404 IRTAGLALSVGGV

-422 TDFDQVAF
+422 TDFDQAAF

-509 RVITGSAEYV
+509 RVITGSAEYL

-541 LADFTN
+541 FADFTN

-582 VTVNGSSGASGSF
+582 VTVNGGSGASGSF
-595 GGVFSDSASG
+595 GGIFSDSTAG

-617 NSSRTVSGA
+617 NSSRTVSGV
-626 AVFNTT
+626 AVFNAA
-632 SAGSA
+632 SAGST
-637 VNTSQ
+637 VDTSQ

>member
-134 AQQDPSVYQV
+134 AQQNPSVYQV

-228 ASDDDEEG
+228 ASDDDEES

-241 AEDGD
+241 SEEGD
-246 ADGESDSDEDKSD
+246 TDGESDSDEGKSD
-259 DSDAEDS
+259 DSDSEDG

-272 STEEGSI
+272 SAEEGGSEEGGSEEVGSEENSNEEGSPDQS
-279 EEGSIEEGST
+279 G
-289 EEGSTEEGSTEEG
+289 
-302 STEESSPS
+302 
-310 RSDADAG
+310 ADDG
-317 ADSNASGEGGAD
+317 ADSGASSDGGAD

-365 ATGSVTAN
+365 ATGTVTVN

-404 TRKAGLALSVGGV
+404 TRTAGLALSVGGV
-417 ASGIN
+417 ASGLN
-422 TDFDQVAF
+422 TDFDQAAF

-547 SIVESDVQLG
+547 SIVESDLQLG

>member
-1 MSIKNIMKLAKL
+1 
-13 TTAGILALLLIAG
+13 
-26 PLSSAAQASVGRV
+26 
-39 LFKYGNVTVDSVNA
+39 
-53 RLLRQG
+53 
-59 ATVDEGDVIVTGPKG
+59 
-74 YVQLLLDDGTKI
+74 VQLLLDDGTKI

-222 GSISLE
+222 GSISLA

-272 STEEGSI
+272 STEEGST
-279 EEGSIEEGST
+279 EEGST

-404 TRKAGLALSVGGV
+404 TRTAGLALSVGGV

-440 DVDSSDATVIYDV
+440 DVDSSDETVIYDV

-547 SIVESDVQLG
+547 SIVESDLQLG

-605 VPGAAGLSYQLT
+605 VPSAAGLSYQLT